1 MGSLKLTSVTY
12 DALVLLGCRITP
24 GALPA
29 AAERRVARAARA
41 FEARLA
47 PRIVVSG
54 GRAWEGLTE
63 ADRLARELVHRGV
76 PESALLLE
84 RTSLTTRDNARC
96 TARLLAPLGV
106 RRIGLVTCDW
116 HLGRAL
122 WSFQRE
128 GFDVEGVAA
137 LSPPL
142 PAHRRALRSLRERGA
157 WLLDR
162 ARAAV

>member
-1 MGSLKLTSVTY
+1 LY
-12 DALVLLGCRITP
+12 EALVLLGCRVTP

-29 AAERRVARAARA
+29 AAERRVARAAQA
-41 FEARLA
+41 FEAKLA

-54 GRAWEGLTE
+54 GGVWEGLIE
-63 ADRLARELVHRGV
+63 AERLARELVRRGV
-76 PESALLLE
+76 PEGALLLE
-84 RTSLTTRDNARC
+84 RTSLTTRDNAVC

-122 WSFQRE
+122 WSFRHE
-128 GFDVEGVAA
+128 GFDAEGVAA
-137 LSPPL
+137 ISPGL
-142 PAHRRALRSLRERGA
+142 PPHRRVLRSLRERGA